1 MVGQVRAA
9 YRDSL
14 RWAREAAEAMAAS
27 AAQRLSDRG
36 IPAAGR
42 TARGPA
48 HVQLAVLA
56 SETSADLL
64 VVGSRGL
71 GRPALLSGQHERR
84 AHDPPAHQR
93 PRCAPDVGL
102 TMNGMTAAPLELLPS
117 RVGSTSP
124 HD

>member
-71 GRPALLSGQHERR
+71 SAV
-84 AHDPPAHQR
+84 QR
-93 PRCAPDVGL
+93 FFL
-102 TMNGMTAAPLELLPS
+102 
-117 RVGSTSP
+117 GSTSAALMIHP
-124 HD
+124 PTSVLVARPMSD